1 MKDLCHEV
9 PSTEQA
15 IFMGGWFQLRCS
27 LRRREERHFASQT
40 VSVQLSA
47 PSSQSQ
53 LLAVLWHHRCA
64 FGLQATIPGALSD
77 ICLSTRLPENKYKS
91 HSRASLTY
99 SSSNRHF
106 KG

>member
-1 MKDLCHEV
+1 
-9 PSTEQA
+9 
-15 IFMGGWFQLRCS
+15 MGGWFQLRYS
-27 LRRREERHFASQT
+27 MRSREERHFASPA

-47 PSSQSQ
+47 PSSRSQ
-53 LLAVLWHHRCA
+53 PLAVSWHHKCA

-77 ICLSTRLPENKYKS
+77 ICLSTKLPENKYKS